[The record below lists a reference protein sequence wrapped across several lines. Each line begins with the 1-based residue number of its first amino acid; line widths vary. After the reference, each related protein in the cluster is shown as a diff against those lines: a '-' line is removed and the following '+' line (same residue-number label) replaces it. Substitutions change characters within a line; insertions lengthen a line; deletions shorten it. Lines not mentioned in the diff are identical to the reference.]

1 MGLAQSVIGR
11 GGRALK
17 AFEDRLLVRLDS
29 GRPSV
34 AHGFRPKCEFSGRSY
49 PPAIYA
55 DGEIP
60 W

>member
-34 AHGFRPKCEFSGRSY
+34 AHGFKTQM
-49 PPAIYA
+49 
-55 DGEIP
+55 
-60 W
+60 